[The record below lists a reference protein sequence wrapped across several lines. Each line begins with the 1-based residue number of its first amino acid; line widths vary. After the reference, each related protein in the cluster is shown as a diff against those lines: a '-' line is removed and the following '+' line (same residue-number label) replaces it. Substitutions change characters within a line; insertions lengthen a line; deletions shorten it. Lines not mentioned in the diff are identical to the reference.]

1 MSGQIS
7 RPLGSIAL
15 VATLLMSGVGVTVPA
30 RADECLAAPNSPAP
44 QGSHW
49 YYRLDWATQRK
60 CWYVRAPGLP
70 AQQAATSATLA
81 RVTPLHSMPAA
92 SGSKSAQAITS
103 TTDKLVQRSE
113 NEGNTAPSVLEAPAP
128 QASTS
133 SQTSPEAPAA
143 PEAWPDAAPAVAA
156 LNAPAPIAVP
166 TDAPADVVSV
176 DAERTAQGHKP
187 TENAGMP
194 MIVFPILALGLTLVG
209 ALFMKIAAMRRAR
222 IPMDRPEPDSN
233 AAQYQHARRDD
244 QDERGI
250 DERREYQSLISAVS
264 EPFRVDSAADLITHE
279 ISKRKDKLAQ
289 LHQDLDRL
297 LQSSTAV

>member
-1 MSGQIS
+1 MRRYPSLTLARNGQAIALSVRKSRAPAPQYMCAAPIATNIAKLRGVEWLSPAQKQVRSLRGSGVEPSALRPPLRRIAIKFCRDIFAGGGVMSGEIP

-15 VATLLMSGVGVTVPA
+15 VATLLVSGVGVTVPA
-30 RADECLAAPNSPAP
+30 SANDCLAAPNSPAP

-81 RVTPLHSMPAA
+81 RVTPLHSRPAA

-156 LNAPAPIAVP
+156 LKAPAPIAVP
-166 TDAPADVVSV
+166 TDAAADVVSV
-176 DAERTAQGHKP
+176 YAERTAQ
-187 TENAGMP
+187 
-194 MIVFPILALGLTLVG
+194 
-209 ALFMKIAAMRRAR
+209 
-222 IPMDRPEPDSN
+222 
-233 AAQYQHARRDD
+233 
-244 QDERGI
+244 
-250 DERREYQSLISAVS
+250 
-264 EPFRVDSAADLITHE
+264 
-279 ISKRKDKLAQ
+279 
-289 LHQDLDRL
+289 
-297 LQSSTAV
+297 